1 MNEWWVLCSVGIWP
15 VPYTCPCWQ
24 PTLAPSSHSTRLIHT
39 STAAMD
45 EHYDAIILGTG
56 ITECVLSALLSVDG
70 KKVLHMDR
78 NQYYGG
84 EGASLS
90 LSQLYEKF
98 RPGTAP
104 PTDIGRDRDYA
115 VDLIP
120 KFMMANG
127 ELTKMLVHTD
137 VTRYLE
143 FKQIAAS
150 YVFRDGRIAKV
161 PATEME
167 AVRSPLMGLF
177 EKRRAKKFF
186 EFIQNWRD
194 DDPTTHQSKF
204 RMHRRPKCFLPFG
217 SARSRLLAYDKSL

>member
-1 MNEWWVLCSVGIWP
+1 MATQNEWQEERGREL
-15 VPYTCPCWQ
+15 
-24 PTLAPSSHSTRLIHT
+24 STALFLVHHDIHT
-39 STAAMD
+39 AVVASCGTMD

-56 ITECVLSALLSVDG
+56 LTECVLSALLSVDG

-84 EGASLS
+84 EGASLN
-90 LSQLYEKF
+90 LTQLYEKF
-98 RPGTAP
+98 RPGKAA

-186 EFIQNWRD
+186 EFIQNWKD
-194 DDPTTHQSKF
+194 DDPATHQG
-204 RMHRRPKCFLPFG
+204 R
-217 SARSRLLAYDKSL
+217 

>member
-1 MNEWWVLCSVGIWP
+1 
-15 VPYTCPCWQ
+15 
-24 PTLAPSSHSTRLIHT
+24 
-39 STAAMD
+39 MD

-56 ITECVLSALLSVDG
+56 LTECVLSALLSVDG

-84 EGASLS
+84 EGASLT
-90 LSQLYEKF
+90 LTQLYEKF
-98 RPGTAP
+98 RPGKAA

-120 KFMMANG
+120 KFMMASG

-167 AVRSPLMGLF
+167 AVRSSLMGLF

-186 EFIQNWRD
+186 EFIQNWKD
-194 DDPTTHQSKF
+194 DDPATHQGGYA
-204 RMHRRPKCFLPFG
+204 L
-217 SARSRLLAYDKSL
+217 SRG

>member
-1 MNEWWVLCSVGIWP
+1 
-15 VPYTCPCWQ
+15 
-24 PTLAPSSHSTRLIHT
+24 
-39 STAAMD
+39 MD

-56 ITECVLSALLSVDG
+56 LTECVLSALLSVDG

-84 EGASLS
+84 EGASLN
-90 LSQLYEKF
+90 LTQLYEKF
-98 RPGTAP
+98 RPGSAP

-150 YVFRDGRIAKV
+150 YVYRDGRIAKV

-167 AVRSPLMGLF
+167 AVRSSLMGLF

-186 EFIQNWRD
+186 EFLQNWKD
-194 DDPTTHQSKF
+194 DDPATHQGEVPPFILVHLLPAHSALF
-204 RMHRRPKCFLPFG
+204 SLLLRPQHRRC
-217 SARSRLLAYDKSL
+217 AHDKGL